1 MLQIRLM
8 DTLEPTAQRLLEKDP
23 NNPHVSK
30 VSTGSSARPGL
41 GFSRSTMA
49 TSKPSIRE
57 TLRAQKAA
65 MARPGSAMETSR
77 PVRPGSAMEFSP
89 PRTNRALSNHSNAS
103 GSSAAPSMA
112 IRPKAGGLAGAPV
125 RPRAGTRPNIP
136 PRPKTAGPYDI
147 RSSAEPT
154 LSSPPQLKRAVTPRT
169 MVGSPKRTVPR
180 VIAGPGHKTANSGSS
195 IPTPTRLGSPSPR
208 SSPAMS
214 PHLSP
219 LRTSR
224 LQLGPPLLGNSRHED
239 SMMVDMPNIA
249 DVANTPTPVI
259 QSPLLESSSQP
270 PTQDHQQDTD
280 MMDVDEPESHS
291 TVPKPDGVQME
302 TEPLQDQEMQGQEI
316 QSESMQSEPM
326 QSESMQNEPSSQ
338 QLKVYEDPMTTEE
351 SPSDQVATAVLEE
364 RPVNEDAASFMS
376 RENSNAVADS
386 DDSMLSERDRQ
397 QLRLIDSAL
406 NKIKTNTLDVH
417 GFRKFQG
424 ILRENKTP
432 LVDDKFDALLLGLFD
447 YLEDAHPNLTPE
459 KTQDVKAQILA
470 TIKLLLKKHRD
481 HFQPHISKGLESLM
495 AARAAYDSR
504 THVVSGLEL
513 LADELVLLGDAQEIA
528 TVLTKRMADMNARDA
543 AGCRSLSMGL
553 HVLKELVDMKAEFM
567 PTDGELANLA
577 TLCTRCLESSESGVR
592 MDAVQLCVALHAR
605 AGDARFWEAL
615 KDVRDDPKSLITYYI
630 VKRQRERG
638 AAGA

>member
-23 NNPHVSK
+23 NNPNASK
-30 VSTGSSARPGL
+30 VSKGSSVRPGL
-41 GFSRSTMA
+41 GLSRSTMG

-65 MARPGSAMETSR
+65 MSRPGSAMETSR
-77 PVRPGSAMEFSP
+77 PMRPGSAMEFSP
-89 PRTNRALSNHSNAS
+89 PRANRALSNHSNAS

-112 IRPKAGGLAGAPV
+112 IRPKVGGLAGAPV

-147 RSSAEPT
+147 RSSAEPA
-154 LSSPPQLKRAVTPRT
+154 LGSPPQLKKAVTPRT
-169 MVGSPKRTVPR
+169 MVGSPKRTIPR
-180 VIAGPGHKTANSGSS
+180 VVAGPGHKITNSGSS
-195 IPTPTRLGSPSPR
+195 IPTPTRLGSRSPM
-208 SSPAMS
+208 SSPATS
-214 PHLSP
+214 PHHSP

-224 LQLGPPLLGNSRHED
+224 LQLGPPLLSNSRHED

-259 QSPLLESSSQP
+259 QSPLLGSSSQP
-270 PTQDHQQDTD
+270 PTQDHHQDAD
-280 MMDVDEPESHS
+280 MMDVDEPEPPS
-291 TVPKPDGVQME
+291 TVPEPNGVQMD
-302 TEPLQDQEMQGQEI
+302 TEPMQDQEMQGQEI
-316 QSESMQSEPM
+316 QSESMQSQSEPM
-326 QSESMQNEPSSQ
+326 QSEPSSQ
-338 QLKVYEDPMTTEE
+338 QLKVYEDPMTTEQL
-351 SPSDQVATAVLEE
+351 PSYPVATTVLEE

-376 RENSNAVADS
+376 HENSSATANG
-386 DDSMLSERDRQ
+386 DDSMLSEKDRQ

-406 NKIKTNTLDVH
+406 NKIKTKTLDVH

-432 LVDDKFDALLLGLFD
+432 LVDEKFDALLLGLFD
-447 YLEDAHPNLTPE
+447 YLEDTQPDLAPE
-459 KTQDVKAQILA
+459 KVQDVKAQILA

-481 HFQPHISKGLESLM
+481 HFQPHVSKGLESLM

-504 THVVSGLEL
+504 THIVSGLEL

-567 PTDGELANLA
+567 PADDELANLA
-577 TLCTRCLESSESGVR
+577 ALCTRCLESSESGVR

-630 VKRQRERG
+630 VKRQREG
-638 AAGA
+638 GTAGA